1 MKNKTIATTRFN
13 NETHC
18 QNTNYKQKS
27 KTWEDGCI
35 YGTPMKIKEK
45 IPLHSYVYVI
55 EMNNDKNKIE
65 GIGLIKNERKLDKNY
80 RIYKNMDYNRYV
92 YTGEKYLQMAQIT
105 DEYHQKVV
113 TVMERLLFKGDR
125 HCKRG
130 QGITQLPQWILQNKS
145 GFDFV
150 KCFDDMFNN
159 VNMNTITNKQ
169 PRLTMKA
176 N

>member
-13 NETHC
+13 NETHH
-18 QNTNYKQKS
+18 QNITYKQKS
-27 KTWEDGCI
+27 NHNGCI
-35 YGTPMKIKEK
+35 YGSPMKIKEK

-92 YTGEKYLQMAQIT
+92 YTGEKYLPMAQIT
-105 DEYHQKVV
+105 DEYYQKVV

-145 GFDFV
+145 
-150 KCFDDMFNN
+150 
-159 VNMNTITNKQ
+159 
-169 PRLTMKA
+169 RLRKS
-176 N
+176 

>member
-1 MKNKTIATTRFN
+1 
-13 NETHC
+13 
-18 QNTNYKQKS
+18 
-27 KTWEDGCI
+27 
-35 YGTPMKIKEK
+35 MKIKEK

-92 YTGEKYLQMAQIT
+92 YTGEKYLPMAQIT
-105 DEYHQKVV
+105 DEYYQKVV

-159 VNMNTITNKQ
+159 VKEQ
-169 PRLTMKA
+169 L
-176 N
+176 

>member
-13 NETHC
+13 NETHS

-27 KTWEDGCI
+27 DHTGCI

-92 YTGEKYLQMAQIT
+92 YTGDKYLPITKVT
-105 DEYHQKVV
+105 DEYHQQVIL
-113 TVMERLLFKGDR
+113 VMEQLIFKGDR

-130 QGITQLPQWILQNKS
+130 QGITQLPQWILQNKT

>member
-13 NETHC
+13 NETHS

-27 KTWEDGCI
+27 SHTGCI

-92 YTGEKYLQMAQIT
+92 YTGEKYLPITKVT
-105 DEYHQKVV
+105 DEYHRQVV
-113 TVMERLLFKGDR
+113 AVMEQLLFKGDR

-150 KCFDDMFNN
+150 KCFDDMFKN
-159 VNMNTITNKQ
+159 TNKQ
-169 PRLTMKA
+169 PRLTLKA

>member
-1 MKNKTIATTRFN
+1 
-13 NETHC
+13 
-18 QNTNYKQKS
+18 
-27 KTWEDGCI
+27 
-35 YGTPMKIKEK
+35 
-45 IPLHSYVYVI
+45 
-55 EMNNDKNKIE
+55 MNNDKNKIE

-92 YTGEKYLQMAQIT
+92 YTGDKYLPITKVT
-105 DEYHQKVV
+105 DEYHQQVIL
-113 TVMERLLFKGDR
+113 VMEQLIFKGDR

-130 QGITQLPQWILQNKS
+130 QGITQLPQWILQNKT